1 MVMVLILP
9 VMYCT
14 KSDVDCSLI
23 GCARP
28 LCKHGEVLGPPPEGG
43 CCPVCVNDFSR
54 CAAVS
59 CILPVC
65 GESQKLEVPRGECCP
80 ICVPDCAAVSCLRPV
95 CKVGEKLE
103 VPRAECCPICV
114 KECEIVG
121 QTFSRCASPC
131 PRTCE
136 NPNPV
141 CIALCVQGC
150 MCPPGEVVDT
160 AAGRCV
166 PQELCPPRG
175 K

>member
-1 MVMVLILP
+1 MVEMARFSLVLVVAVILP
-9 VMYCT
+9 VVYCT
-14 KSDVDCSLI
+14 RSDVDCS
-23 GCARP
+23 CALP
-28 LCKHGEVLGPPPEGG
+28 ECKPGEVIRPPPEGE
-43 CCPVCVNDFSR
+43 CCPVCVTDFFR

-59 CILPVC
+59 CL
-65 GESQKLEVPRGECCP
+65 L
-80 ICVPDCAAVSCLRPV
+80 PV

-103 VPRAECCPICV
+103 VPRGECCPICV

-136 NPNPV
+136 NPNPI

-150 MCPPGEVVDT
+150 MCPSGEVVDT